1 MALPPSEA
9 GDVVGMTDRSGHHVG
24 PLTREE
30 ALASAKEEYRR
41 RDWKY
46 WEPPEATRGW
56 RRWAVRS
63 ASGDQPTP
71 WVSIDA
77 RSGRVLRV
85 DREAPRARHIRW
97 MAAGIIAI
105 AVGAVIGAF
114 LWVRICDEQIT
125 QTGSVVSVCRH
136 VQATDPPVIVI
147 AIVLLSSLGVFYSEV
162 SGFGVTLKRKVVELE
177 ERTKVTQQESSTTR
191 QIALE
196 NHRHYKDLKETA
208 EDYGEFNKDVDR
220 RLAQAPLDAADQVE
234 SHPAVDDRIYGFARQ
249 YDTLRRT
256 MPSGDRRTHE
266 MTGVVNEMRR
276 ILRGAAEFDV
286 RAHLTSESRGARLA
300 AYAYLTENEA
310 SDQLDALVEAVVAE
324 DKPFGQY
331 WGLLAIEHQTGTGSP
346 YLGEAL
352 RGRLTALLS
361 TLGPGT
367 DRARVIGRM
376 LAASPAPPI

>member
-1 MALPPSEA
+1 
-9 GDVVGMTDRSGHHVG
+9 
-24 PLTREE
+24 
-30 ALASAKEEYRR
+30 
-41 RDWKY
+41 
-46 WEPPEATRGW
+46 
-56 RRWAVRS
+56 
-63 ASGDQPTP
+63 
-71 WVSIDA
+71 
-77 RSGRVLRV
+77 
-85 DREAPRARHIRW
+85 